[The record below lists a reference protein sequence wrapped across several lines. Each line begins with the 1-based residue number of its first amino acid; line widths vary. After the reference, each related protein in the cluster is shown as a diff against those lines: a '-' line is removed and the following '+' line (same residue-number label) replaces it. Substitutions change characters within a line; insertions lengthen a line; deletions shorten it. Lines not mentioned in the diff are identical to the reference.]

1 MPDVAVIGGGIGGLS
16 AAHELAER
24 DLDVAV
30 FEANDR
36 FGGKARSMEATDHA
50 NPLHGEHGF
59 RFFPAFYRHVTET
72 MERIPDGTGSVADNL
87 VETEETL
94 IAEVDGRNRLA
105 NSSTPDSLREWLD
118 AVQPAFAEDLPRKD
132 VRFLIERLLYILTAC
147 EKRRERE
154 LDEISWWEFIDA
166 ENRSPEFRDR
176 LGYAVQAL
184 VALRP
189 QVGSARTVGSIYTQ
203 LLLGQFDPNRPTEQ
217 ILNAPTNEAWIDPWT
232 AYLDSLGVDLHA
244 QRPARTLTFDGQRVT
259 SAVLTDGQEV
269 TADEF
274 VLAVP
279 VEVAPEFV
287 TPGMARAAPA
297 LARIDRLDTAWMN
310 GIQYY
315 LTEDVSLSRGHQ
327 VYADAPWALTSISQ
341 RQFWTDYDVDGRG
354 PEAVEGVL
362 SVIASD
368 WDTPGILH
376 EKPARECT
384 REEIATEIWA
394 QLKTHL
400 NTEGKQLSDE
410 MLVDYFLDPAIVETD
425 GGVENRSPLL
435 INTVGSL
442 KNRPPAAVGIENLT
456 LASDYVR
463 TNSDL
468 ASMESANEAGRRAA
482 NAIFERRGISDR
494 ARIWELQ
501 EPGLFEPFKRQDRV
515 RYRLGLPHPA
525 EVTQSLRSFTSRLSG
540 SA

>member
-1 MPDVAVIGGGIGGLS
+1 
-16 AAHELAER
+16 
-24 DLDVAV
+24 
-30 FEANDR
+30 
-36 FGGKARSMEATDHA
+36 
-50 NPLHGEHGF
+50 
-59 RFFPAFYRHVTET
+59 
-72 MERIPDGTGSVADNL
+72 
-87 VETEETL
+87 
-94 IAEVDGRNRLA
+94 
-105 NSSTPDSLREWLD
+105 
-118 AVQPAFAEDLPRKD
+118 
-132 VRFLIERLLYILTAC
+132 
-147 EKRRERE
+147 
-154 LDEISWWEFIDA
+154 
-166 ENRSPEFRDR
+166 

-232 AYLDSLGVDLHA
+232 SYLDSLGVDLHA
-244 QRPARTLTFDGQRVT
+244 QRPARKLNFDGQRVT
-259 SAVLTDGQEV
+259 AAVLADGQAV

-279 VEVAPEFV
+279 VEVAPSFV
-287 TPGMARAAPA
+287 TPGMARAAPE

-310 GIQYY
+310 GIQFY

-354 PEAVEGVL
+354 PEEVEGVL

-400 NTEGKQLSDE
+400 NTEERQLSDE

-425 GGVENRSPLL
+425 EGVENRSPLL

-442 KNRPPAAVGIENLT
+442 KNRPPADVGIENLT

-482 NAIFERRGISDR
+482 NAIFDRRGISER

-501 EPGLFEPFKRQDRV
+501 EPSLFEPFKRQDRI

-525 EVTQSLRSFTSRLSG
+525 EVTQSLRSVTSRLSG

>member
-1 MPDVAVIGGGIGGLS
+1 
-16 AAHELAER
+16 
-24 DLDVAV
+24 
-30 FEANDR
+30 
-36 FGGKARSMEATDHA
+36 
-50 NPLHGEHGF
+50 
-59 RFFPAFYRHVTET
+59 
-72 MERIPDGTGSVADNL
+72 
-87 VETEETL
+87 
-94 IAEVDGRNRLA
+94 
-105 NSSTPDSLREWLD
+105 
-118 AVQPAFAEDLPRKD
+118 
-132 VRFLIERLLYILTAC
+132 
-147 EKRRERE
+147 
-154 LDEISWWEFIDA
+154 
-166 ENRSPEFRDR
+166 
-176 LGYAVQAL
+176 
-184 VALRP
+184 
-189 QVGSARTVGSIYTQ
+189 
-203 LLLGQFDPNRPTEQ
+203 
-217 ILNAPTNEAWIDPWT
+217 
-232 AYLDSLGVDLHA
+232 
-244 QRPARTLTFDGQRVT
+244 
-259 SAVLTDGQEV
+259 
-269 TADEF
+269 
-274 VLAVP
+274 VP
-279 VEVAPEFV
+279 VEVAPSFV
-287 TPGMARAAPA
+287 TPGMARAAPE

-310 GIQYY
+310 GIQFY

-354 PEAVEGVL
+354 PEEVEGVL

-400 NTEGKQLSDE
+400 NTEERQLSDE

-425 GGVENRSPLL
+425 EGVENRSPLL

-442 KNRPPAAVGIENLT
+442 KNRPPADVGIENLT

-482 NAIFERRGISDR
+482 NAIFDRRGISER

-501 EPGLFEPFKRQDRV
+501 EPSLFEPFKRQDRI

-525 EVTQSLRSFTSRLSG
+525 EVTQSLRSVTSRLSG